1 MRRGTASRHN
11 LGQKGTHS
19 GGIASIPEVIVSLK
33 SAKTAE
39 DLIVRA
45 LEKSDLTEIVRILR
59 DWCGSRAIRNAL
71 DRLPHKD
78 PVDRFRHARRHA
90 VEIYAKQ
97 HNLTPSNLMVRLV
110 GVGDRA
116 DPAGTERYILRK
128 ARAYLKQDA
137 VARTGAEALARH
149 WEELRPEGRDPIQ
162 HLKGIRLE
170 I

>member
-45 LEKSDLTEIVRILR
+45 LEKTDLAEIVRILR
-59 DWCGSRAIRNAL
+59 DWYGSRAIRNAL
-71 DRLPHKD
+71 NRLAHKD

-116 DPAGTERYILRK
+116 DPAGSERYKLRK

-137 VARTGAEALARH
+137 VARTGAEALAGH
-149 WEELRPEGRDPIQ
+149 WEKLRPEGRDPIQ
-162 HLKGIRLE
+162 HLKGIRPE

>member
-1 MRRGTASRHN
+1 MSRHN

-59 DWCGSRAIRNAL
+59 DWCDSRAIRNAL
-71 DRLPHKD
+71 NRLAHKD

-97 HNLTPSNLMVRLV
+97 HNLTPANLMVRLV
-110 GVGDRA
+110 GVGNRA
-116 DPAGTERYILRK
+116 DPAGTERYKLRK

-137 VARTGAEALARH
+137 VARTGAEALTCH